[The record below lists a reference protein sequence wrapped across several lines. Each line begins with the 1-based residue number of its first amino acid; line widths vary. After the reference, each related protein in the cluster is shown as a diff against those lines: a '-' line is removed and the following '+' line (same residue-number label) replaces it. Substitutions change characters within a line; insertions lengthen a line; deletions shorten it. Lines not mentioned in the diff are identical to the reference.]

1 VQIPPTHPWLVQF
14 IALPNWPLAA
24 HVFEPASSLSLDG
37 AAAVRTEC
45 VDALV
50 AVGTDAPARIARPL
64 EQELLLFEQVVDG
77 RFSRGVVGRFE
88 EKRKLPLDARFSRAF
103 GHVEE
108 RCEMTRLQAGAARL

>member
-1 VQIPPTHPWLVQF
+1 
-14 IALPNWPLAA
+14 
-24 HVFEPASSLSLDG
+24 
-37 AAAVRTEC
+37 
-45 VDALV
+45 
-50 AVGTDAPARIARPL
+50 
-64 EQELLLFEQVVDG
+64 LLLFEQVVDG